1 MPSSARAK
9 NEAMTLLTLERV
21 SKRFRQGRREV
32 VALDDVSLTI
42 APGEL
47 VAIWGVP
54 RSGRTTLLRVA
65 AGLECPDAG
74 DVRFD
79 GGPVCGEHPDGLADG
94 IGYAQIALDGGGG
107 ESILDHVAMPLLA
120 RGIAPDV
127 ARARAALQLER
138 VGASGCARL
147 HPRDLE
153 PTQRVRVA
161 IAQALVS
168 SPRLLL
174 VDDPTRHV
182 DLLER
187 EAVLLLIRS
196 IADGDVAVLMTTGEA
211 MGVSG
216 VDRALTI
223 SGGVLRAEAAGEGA
237 RIVQLHLASP
247 SRGGPAS

>member
-1 MPSSARAK
+1 
-9 NEAMTLLTLERV
+9 MTLLTLDGV
-21 SKRFRQGRREV
+21 SKRYRQGRREF
-32 VALDDVSLTI
+32 VALDDVSLTV

-65 AGLECPDAG
+65 AGLEAPDAG
-74 DVRFD
+74 RVRFD
-79 GGPVCGEHPDGLADG
+79 GAELATAGDGVAHG
-94 IGYAQIALDGGGG
+94 IGFMRVGLSGTGG
-107 ESILDHVAMPLLA
+107 ESILDYVSMPLLA
-120 RGIAPDV
+120 RGVAPEV

-138 VGASGCARL
+138 VGAGGCADL

-161 IAQALVS
+161 LAQALVTA
-168 SPRLLL
+168 PRLLL

-187 EAVLLLIRS
+187 EAVLLLVRS
-196 IADGDVAVLMTTGEA
+196 IADGNVAVLMTTGEA

-216 VDRALTI
+216 VDRALTM
-223 SGGVLRAEAAGEGA
+223 SGGVLRAEATGDDARVVSLHDRSRVRRGA
-237 RIVQLHLASP
+237 AS
-247 SRGGPAS
+247 